1 MNQDSMI
8 MPTSNRTKQFPI
20 GKKIFARYVDEYN
33 DLQINFIPTYLVED
47 GESLYIGTKNDMVGS
62 HKGYHPLNLL
72 IGSNQLNAKN
82 LSNIYLKKSGVT
94 DAKGKDNN
102 ESN

>member
-1 MNQDSMI
+1 
-8 MPTSNRTKQFPI
+8 
-20 GKKIFARYVDEYN
+20 
-33 DLQINFIPTYLVED
+33 
-47 GESLYIGTKNDMVGS
+47 MVGS

-82 LSNIYLKKSGVT
+82 LSNIYQKKSGVT